1 MSSQRYFYAFC
12 EQHTA
17 QECHNVKDYVSI
29 AIICSLSGRV
39 EVLQQVYAAICT
51 MITGTFFQYLIKP
64 LAERTATEVCA
75 LTEG

>member
-1 MSSQRYFYAFC
+1 MCLVWISVAV
-12 EQHTA
+12 T
-17 QECHNVKDYVSI
+17 
-29 AIICSLSGRV
+29 IICSLSAHV

-64 LAERTATEVCA
+64 LAERTAAEVCA